1 MPVSADEAWICL
13 ASPKAGQLQAGLL
26 AIAPA
31 AAHLPVAQNR
41 PVLLA
46 AASCRAD
53 RCPSAPFLL
62 STQRDFSMEC
72 LLLRLVAMSP
82 TDCAA
87 QLVQLLAGSPAA
99 SPLM

>member
-1 MPVSADEAWICL
+1 
-13 ASPKAGQLQAGLL
+13 
-26 AIAPA
+26 
-31 AAHLPVAQNR
+31 
-41 PVLLA
+41 
-46 AASCRAD
+46 
-53 RCPSAPFLL
+53 
-62 STQRDFSMEC
+62 MEC